1 MRDRSWQ
8 TFSAS
13 CILLIC
19 ESQIGATLVTTAR
32 PTIYVSRLL
41 PDPVM
46 AIVRERFQLVHDPH
60 DALPTPPLLREGLCR
75 ADMAIVTLGDRIDSE
90 TIQAATRL
98 KILANYAV
106 GYNNIDLAAARQR
119 GLIVTNTPDV
129 LTDATADLTWALI
142 LATAR
147 RIVEGDALVRSAQW
161 TGWSPT
167 QLLGTEV
174 TGKTLGIIG
183 MGRIGQAVAQR
194 AVGFRM
200 PVRYHTSQLKA
211 ISSLP
216 REWEYR
222 SLRNLLAEV
231 DFATMHVPLTPATH
245 HLIGMRELAWMRPTA
260 FIINTARGPIVD
272 EAALVDALKRRII
285 AGAGL
290 DVYEQE
296 PAIHP
301 ALAQLKQVVLL
312 PHLGSATLQARVQ
325 MGLVCLENIQ
335 AVLEGR
341 PAPNQIR

>member
-1 MRDRSWQ
+1 V
-8 TFSAS
+8 T
-13 CILLIC
+13 
-19 ESQIGATLVTTAR
+19 ETHPTL
-32 PTIYVSRLL
+32 YLSRLL

-46 AIVRERFQLVHDPH
+46 AVVRERFQLVQEPL
-60 DALPTPPLLREGLCR
+60 DALPAPLELREGLCQ
-75 ADMAIVTLGDRIDSE
+75 ADAAIVTLGDHIE
-90 TIQAATRL
+90 AATIHAATRL

-106 GYNNIDLAAARQR
+106 GYNNIDLAAARER

-147 RIVEGDALVRSAQW
+147 RIVEGDALVRSGHW

-167 QLLGTEV
+167 QLLGAEV
-174 TGKTLGIIG
+174 SGKTLGIIG

-200 PVRYHTSQLKA
+200 LVRYHTSHPPA
-211 ISSLP
+211 TSTLP
-216 REWEYR
+216 YEWEFR
-222 SLRNLLAEV
+222 SFRDLLREADIV
-231 DFATMHVPLTPATH
+231 TIHVPLTSATH
-245 HLIGMRELAWMRPTA
+245 HLIGARELTSMRPTA
-260 FIINTARGPIVD
+260 FLINTARGPIVD
-272 EAALVDALKRRII
+272 EGALVDALKTGII

-296 PAIHP
+296 PALHP

-312 PHLGSATLQARVQ
+312 PHLGSATVHARVQ

-335 AVLEGR
+335 AVLDGR
-341 PAPNQIR
+341 PAPNQLH

>member
-1 MRDRSWQ
+1 
-8 TFSAS
+8 
-13 CILLIC
+13 
-19 ESQIGATLVTTAR
+19 
-32 PTIYVSRLL
+32 
-41 PDPVM
+41 M
-46 AIVRERFQLVHDPH
+46 AIVRERFQLVQDPR
-60 DALPTPPLLREGLCR
+60 DALPSPSTLREGLCQ
-75 ADMAIVTLGDRIDSE
+75 ADAAIVTLGDRINAE
-90 TIQAATRL
+90 TIHAATRL

-147 RIVEGDALVRSAQW
+147 RVVEGDALVRSGAW

-167 QLLGTEV
+167 QLLGAEV
-174 TGKTLGIIG
+174 TGKTLGTIG
-183 MGRIGQAVAQR
+183 MGRIGQAVARR

-200 PVRYHTSQLKA
+200 PVRYHTRQPLTA
-211 ISSLP
+211 SLLS
-216 REWEYR
+216 REWEHR
-222 SLRNLLAEV
+222 SLRDLLGEADV
-231 DFATMHVPLTPATH
+231 VTIHVPLTSATQ
-245 HLIGMRELAWMRPTA
+245 HLIGARELTWMRPTA
-260 FIINTARGPIVD
+260 FVINTARGPIVD
-272 EAALVDALKRRII
+272 EAALADALKTGTI

-301 ALAQLKQVVLL
+301 ELAGLRQVVLL

-325 MGLVCLENIQ
+325 MGMVCLKNIQ

-341 PAPNQIR
+341 PAPNQIH

>member
-1 MRDRSWQ
+1 
-8 TFSAS
+8 
-13 CILLIC
+13 
-19 ESQIGATLVTTAR
+19 
-32 PTIYVSRLL
+32 
-41 PDPVM
+41 M
-46 AIVRERFQLVHDPH
+46 AIVRERFQLVQEPL
-60 DALPTPPLLREGLCR
+60 DALPAPSALREGLCQ
-75 ADMAIVTLGDRIDSE
+75 ADAAIVTLGDKIGTE
-90 TIQAATRL
+90 TIHAATRL

-106 GYNNIDLAAARQR
+106 GYNNIDLATAQAR

-147 RIVEGDALVRSAQW
+147 RIVEGDALVRSGSW
-161 TGWSPT
+161 TGWGPT

-174 TGKTLGIIG
+174 SGKILGIIG

-200 PVRYHTSQLKA
+200 QVHYHTRQFMTTA
-211 ISSLP
+211 SLP

-222 SLRNLLAEV
+222 SLQDLLGEA
-231 DFATMHVPLTPATH
+231 DITTIHVPLTPATH
-245 HLIGMRELAWMRPTA
+245 HLIGTRELSWMKPNA
-260 FIINTARGPIVD
+260 FVINTARGPILD
-272 EAALVDALKRRII
+272 EGALVNALKTGII

-301 ALAQLKQVVLL
+301 ALAELKQVVLL

-325 MGLVCLENIQ
+325 MGLVCLRNIE
-335 AVLEGR
+335 AVLTGR
-341 PAPNQIR
+341 QAPNQIT